1 MIRLNARRCG
11 IVGVVITV
19 MGVGLYSLGHG
30 TGETGAIL
38 AAMFGDQYTV
48 RLTCDGGRAFSQYT
62 HGFNPDHAGGKAE
75 RNHPGCRASRVT
87 PVLHHRR
94 AGSYNSGI
102 RL

>member
-1 MIRLNARRCG
+1 MIGA
-11 IVGVVITV
+11 VITIIGL
-19 MGVGLYSLGHG
+19 GVYTLGHG

-48 RLTCDGGRAFSQYT
+48 RLTCGGGRAFSEYS
-62 HGFNPDHAGGKAE
+62 HGFSRDHAGGKAE
-75 RNHPGCRASRVT
+75 RNHPGCRAARVT

-94 AGSYNSGI
+94 AGAYSTGI